1 MSRPEVV
8 TPALLRSW
16 PLSDPGAG
24 KDSRGHLV
32 VLGGSRTTPGGAL
45 LAGEAA
51 LRAGAGKL
59 AVATA
64 GSVAAAL
71 AVAVPEARV
80 LDLPEDDEGAIG
92 PDAADRVVA
101 AAESADALL
110 VGPGFDDPDKA
121 VALLAAVLPRVRCP
135 LVVDAL
141 ATAYLTER
149 PDGVAHLDG
158 RVVVTA
164 NPDELARLAGRDE
177 VEGAEQVRD
186 AAQEVA
192 RACGAVVLAGA
203 EEKHVVAPDGR
214 AWVVQGG
221 GVGLGVSGSGDVQA
235 GIVVGLLARGEDVAR
250 AAVWGAYLHARS
262 GERLAGE
269 IGPLGYLARELP
281 AAVPAV
287 LNELR

>member
-1 MSRPEVV
+1 VSGPEPEVV
-8 TPALLRSW
+8 TPALLRDW

-32 VLGGSRTTPGGAL
+32 VLGGSRTTPGAAL
-45 LAGEAA
+45 LAGVAA

-59 AVATA
+59 QVATA
-64 GSVAAAL
+64 GSVSAAL
-71 AVAVPEARV
+71 AVALPEARV
-80 LDLPEDDEGAIG
+80 LDLEEDRDGAIT
-92 PDAADRVVA
+92 PEAADHVVDAADA
-101 AAESADALL
+101 ADALL

-121 VALLAAVLPRVRCP
+121 VALLACVVPRVDCP

-141 ATAYLTER
+141 ATAYLVQE
-149 PDGVAHLDG
+149 PEGVRHLDG
-158 RVVVTA
+158 RLVVTA
-164 NPDELARLAGRDE
+164 NPDELAHLTERDGLD
-177 VEGAEQVRD
+177 GAR
-186 AAQEVA
+186 EVA
-192 RACGAVVLAGA
+192 ARLGAVVLLGGQ
-203 EEKHVVAPDGR
+203 EKVVVTPDGR

-235 GIVVGLLARGEDVAR
+235 GIVAGLLARGEDLDR
-250 AAVWGAYLHARS
+250 AVVWGAYLHARA

-269 IGPLGYLARELP
+269 LGPLGYLARELP